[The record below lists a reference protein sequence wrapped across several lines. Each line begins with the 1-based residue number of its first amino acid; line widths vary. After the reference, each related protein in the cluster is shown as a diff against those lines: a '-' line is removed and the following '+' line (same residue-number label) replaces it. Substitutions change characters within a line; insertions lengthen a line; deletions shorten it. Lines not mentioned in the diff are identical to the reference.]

1 MHQIHISFRMKNSTQ
16 VKYMEKINAELT
28 IEAFN
33 TLFETWKP
41 RPKFEFINV
50 NEIENK
56 VIPHKLLY

>member
-1 MHQIHISFRMKNSTQ
+1 MKLGFTATHQADRI
-16 VKYMEKINAELT
+16 